1 MCHTHTHT
9 HTYTPT
15 LTHTH
20 SHKPTRKHT
29 PTHTNTHRHIHYIPN
44 YSPDPAH
51 KCLYARPSLF
61 RSLHEYIWPLFRAL
75 LPVQETSDL
84 YPVLLVLV
92 QHDAEEAQ
100 DHRGRRQGRQPLNNI
115 SYNIPIS
122 GFYMFLLNA
131 FFSFR
136 FQASMIPSS
145 ILCCFLLLLHPKSIP
160 WYVLLGW
167 QEIPIWWV
175 KTLF

>member
-1 MCHTHTHT
+1 MSHTHT

-29 PTHTNTHRHIHYIPN
+29 PTHTDTYTIYQTTPQIPPISASMRGPPCSGVYTN
-44 YSPDPAH
+44 IYGPCSGL
-51 KCLYARPSLF
+51 CS
-61 RSLHEYIWPLFRAL
+61 
-75 LPVQETSDL
+75 VQETSDL

-131 FFSFR
+131 FFFSFR

>member
-1 MCHTHTHT
+1 MCHTHTYT

-20 SHKPTRKHT
+20 SHKPTR
-29 PTHTNTHRHIHYIPN
+29 THTHPHTHRHIHYIPN

-100 DHRGRRQGRQPLNNI
+100 DHRGRRQGRQPLI
-115 SYNIPIS
+115 YIYTRWWAVCAGKAKLKVYIPPAATTES
-122 GFYMFLLNA
+122 SVARSAGYRSNSPWA
-131 FFSFR
+131 SVFFFR
-136 FQASMIPSS
+136 R
-145 ILCCFLLLLHPKSIP
+145 L
-160 WYVLLGW
+160 
-167 QEIPIWWV
+167 
-175 KTLF
+175 

>member
-1 MCHTHTHT
+1 MCHTHTYT

-20 SHKPTRKHT
+20 SHKPTRTHTHT

-75 LPVQETSDL
+75 LPVQQTSDL

-100 DHRGRRQGRQPLNNI
+100 DHRGRRQGRQPLNI
-115 SYNIPIS
+115 VP
-122 GFYMFLLNA
+122 
-131 FFSFR
+131 SF
-136 FQASMIPSS
+136 AYE
-145 ILCCFLLLLHPKSIP
+145 HPKIMYVSKSDADLPMAKLSLRMSWSI
-160 WYVLLGW
+160 WISV
-167 QEIPIWWV
+167 IHR
-175 KTLF
+175 